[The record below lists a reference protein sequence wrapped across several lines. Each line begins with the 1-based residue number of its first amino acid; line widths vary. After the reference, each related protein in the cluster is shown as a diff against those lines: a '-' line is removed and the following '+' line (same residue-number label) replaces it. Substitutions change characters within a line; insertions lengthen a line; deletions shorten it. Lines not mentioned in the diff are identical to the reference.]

1 MARFHRRPEH
11 TDTRTARECRFCSAQ
26 DPDFASR
33 RAIDRMVLPKVDDT
47 ASAHLTED
55 GYVKH
60 RIVELM
66 KKQAAIA
73 PAALQR
79 TA

>member
-1 MARFHRRPEH
+1 MDRFHRRHEH
-11 TDTRTARECRFCSAQ
+11 TETRNFRECRFCSAL

-33 RAIDRMVLPKVDDT
+33 RPVDRMVLPKLDDT

-60 RIVELM
+60 RIVELIR
-66 KKQAAIA
+66 KRAAVV
-73 PAALQR
+73 PAMLQR
-79 TA
+79 SA